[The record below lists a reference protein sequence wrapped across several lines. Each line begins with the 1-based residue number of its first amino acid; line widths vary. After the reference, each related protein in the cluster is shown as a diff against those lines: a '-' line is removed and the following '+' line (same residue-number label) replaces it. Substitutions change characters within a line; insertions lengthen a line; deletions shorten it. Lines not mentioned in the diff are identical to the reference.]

1 METGYGNLSW
11 EIFVYST
18 YIIVG
23 LSLFIYAFISMNS
36 RRNSIKNMQEEG
48 FFVANNQ
55 PVKEHIKE
63 NENEIK

>member
-48 FFVANNQ
+48 FFVANKQ

>member
-23 LSLFIYAFISMNS
+23 LCLFIYAFISMNS
-36 RRNSIKNMQEEG
+36 RRKSIKNMQEEG
-48 FFVANNQ
+48 FFVPNKQ
-55 PVKEHIKE
+55 PEKEQIKE